1 MNPILFGNDALTF
14 GALPNVCNIL
24 FRKSAVPMIQSVIMS
39 TFISCISIVFGFCSY
54 FKMLWVYAWRVVAQ
68 VHNYLAIR
76 YFANKMLIR
85 KSMRSHLMFT
95 TTKNSVSVT
104 IFSSIPNPTSISFI
118 DFCFKRFLHGY
129 RRIQMQFVFCSSLVV
144 MKAAQMTSNGFI
156 AANAARDWFF
166 NLVSH
171 WHLLL
176 NNSLCLIHGVC
187 KCLSTAPAR
196 S

>member
-1 MNPILFGNDALTF
+1 MNPILFGNNTLTL

-54 FKMLWVYAWRVVAQ
+54 FKMFWVYAWRVVAQ

-85 KSMRSHLMFT
+85 KSMRPHLVFT
-95 TTKNSVSVT
+95 TTNNSIPVT
-104 IFSSIPNPTSISFI
+104 IFSSVPNPASISFI
-118 DFCFKRFLHGY
+118 DFCCKRFLYGY

-144 MKAAQMTSNGFI
+144 MKAAQMASNGFI
-156 AANAARDWFF
+156 AAKAAWDRCF

-176 NNSLCLIHGVC
+176 NNSICLIHGVR
-187 KCLSTAPAR
+187 K
-196 S
+196 

>member
-1 MNPILFGNDALTF
+1 MNPILFGNYALTF

-39 TFISCISIVFGFCSY
+39 TFIRCISIVFGFCSY
-54 FKMLWVYAWRVVAQ
+54 FKMLWVYAWRVIAQ

-85 KSMRSHLMFT
+85 KSMRSHLVFAT
-95 TTKNSVSVT
+95 TNNSIPVT
-104 IFSSIPNPTSISFI
+104 VFSSVPNPTSIRFI
-118 DFCFKRFLHGY
+118 NFCFKRFLHSY
-129 RRIQMQFVFCSSLVV
+129 RQIQMQFVFCSRSIV
-144 MKAAQMTSNGFI
+144 MSAAQMSSNRFF
-156 AANAARDWFF
+156 AANAARNRCF

-176 NNSLCLIHGVC
+176 NNSICLIHGVC
-187 KCLSTAPAR
+187 K
-196 S
+196 